1 MYASDITSFLGH
13 QHLLCTESRPPS
25 AMTHIF
31 SLQDFQSEL
40 THLEK
45 LVTMLPDSPVVASV
59 ITTFS
64 HKLQGVKTWSS
75 ESIVTLLLQ
84 AQALNI
90 PEEHKGKIL
99 HTIQNLQAGANSH
112 MKLCNSGQMVDHL
125 PSYFTQSEWAKL
137 ANHVSTDDKFRLI
150 SQRLHMMGMFSLK
163 ENTKCQAIA
172 IILMINSHGG
182 KPAPTPHAVH
192 AMVDDF
198 QSIFHG
204 EPKPSSHGA
213 GHARYPSNPMELGK
227 EWLSKAYPSE
237 QPLCQE
243 VALAAWVKKV
253 HGYGS

>member
-45 LVTMLPDSPVVASV
+45 LVTMLPDSPVVASM

-150 SQRLHMMGMFSLK
+150 SQSNKHFDC
-163 ENTKCQAIA
+163 TC
-172 IILMINSHGG
+172 H
-182 KPAPTPHAVH
+182 
-192 AMVDDF
+192 
-198 QSIFHG
+198 
-204 EPKPSSHGA
+204 PKS
-213 GHARYPSNPMELGK
+213 PM
-227 EWLSKAYPSE
+227 
-237 QPLCQE
+237 
-243 VALAAWVKKV
+243 
-253 HGYGS
+253 